1 MFLMF
6 IVLLIMSLLFF
17 KLGVYSVLV
26 AMFQGLFQVLMVV
39 SGAFIVYFVW
49 KKVTTRRRGQIEV
62 Q

>member
-6 IVLLIMSLLFF
+6 IVLLIMSFVFF

-49 KKVTTRRRGQIEV
+49 KKVTTRRCGQIEV